1 MDGGYGGGVEA
12 RHGVGLI
19 IGRRRAEQF
28 SEAAEVARGCGAFD
42 AEQLLEARG
51 VLGVSGIG
59 VQCGDQIL
67 GFDKPF
73 AKQARGKGKCRPLIL
88 ARWSGNQPQRSPSRA
103 SGGGGQACT
112 CQS

>member
-1 MDGGYGGGVEA
+1 MPGGDAGKSAFTNQTA
-12 RHGVGLI
+12 RQQNLV
-19 IGRRRAEQF
+19 QT
-28 SEAAEVARGCGAFD
+28 AAKLRLQA
-42 AEQLLEARG
+42 
-51 VLGVSGIG
+51 
-59 VQCGDQIL
+59 QCVDQIL